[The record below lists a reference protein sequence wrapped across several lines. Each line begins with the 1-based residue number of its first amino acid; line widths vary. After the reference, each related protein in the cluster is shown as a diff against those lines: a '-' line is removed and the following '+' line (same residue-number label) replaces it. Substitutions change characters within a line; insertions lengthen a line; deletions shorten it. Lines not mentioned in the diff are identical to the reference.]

1 MPSPNQQVHSHNA
14 SGHDAMHIT
23 VRLLEN
29 DKTWRL
35 VVPSHANGKW
45 LLEEICRRYDILDEL
60 EYFGLRY
67 VSCEMLSSPTK
78 HWMDMTRSVQ
88 SQLKN
93 TNPLQVSFR
102 IKHYPA
108 NPFDEFKLE
117 KSKYLLFH
125 QLRRDFLS
133 GRLIAPHDILIKMAA
148 LFVEVILGDASEL
161 EPQPPAQSADSL
173 DAPTYLSNFRY
184 LHTQSKRT
192 EQEVIAEHRKLH
204 GLLPSEA
211 AAEVIRIATGLESY
225 GIEPFRVQAK
235 HQKSRPVH
243 IGLTHDGIAE
253 FSGSKRTHMYKWN
266 TIEQILYNGRHFII
280 IHSKPA
286 QKGQKPGRLT
296 TDYKCESKAIASSLW
311 AWALERRMFFT
322 LENSAV
328 ARPIKSKY
336 GFFSRRHTF
345 NFSGR
350 CQTEVM
356 NRQSSAS
363 TLPMPSRSHRHL
375 RTDAESV
382 NSTTSDVPRPASSE
396 PGFSR
401 LRDTATTP
409 TSGTLDTCDETLE
422 SLDIS
427 EDGAPNTEVIITS
440 EPKPPH
446 LSLAP
451 FFEGTLSNRKA
462 APTAGTRARE
472 DILTRTTDNVQNGP
486 SSPEPNSKEDVP
498 KRLMESTKLQQPS
511 PPYAQKSLTPENPSY
526 RPGSST
532 QTTGN
537 SVQLVDKLEEARS
550 PPAEVESNTRLGL
563 FWRSALLPGGI
574 LTLTLLGAILAVE
587 LDVHAPLL
595 DGLRGS
601 SPFVAWEQNCYR
613 PLRSLIF
620 GLFQH

>member
-1 MPSPNQQVHSHNA
+1 MISPNSQVHSQNT
-14 SGHDAMHIT
+14 SGLDGMHIT

-29 DKTWRL
+29 DNTWRL
-35 VVPSHANGKW
+35 VVPSHVTGKW
-45 LLEEICRRYDILDEL
+45 LLEEICRRYDILDEM

-78 HWMDMTRSVQ
+78 HWMDLTRSVQ

-108 NPFDEFKLE
+108 NPFNEFKLE

-133 GRLIAPHDILIKMAA
+133 GRLIAPHDTLIKMAA

-161 EPQPPAQSADSL
+161 EPPTPAQSAES
-173 DAPTYLSNFRY
+173 PTYLSNVRY

-225 GIEPFRVQAK
+225 GIEPFRVHAK
-235 HQKSRPVH
+235 HQKSRTVH
-243 IGLTHDGIAE
+243 IGLTHEGIAE

-266 TIEQILYNGRHFII
+266 TIEEILYKGRHLII
-280 IHSKPA
+280 IHSKPT
-286 QKGQKPGRLT
+286 GRLT
-296 TDYKCESKAIASSLW
+296 ADYKCESKAIASSLW
-311 AWALERRMFFT
+311 AWALERKMFFT

-328 ARPIKSKY
+328 AQPIKTKH

-350 CQTEVM
+350 CQTEIM

-363 TLPMPSRSHRHL
+363 TLPMPSRSHHHL

-382 NSTTSDVPRPASSE
+382 NSHTFDVPRAASSE
-396 PGFSR
+396 PGFSH
-401 LRDTATTP
+401 LRDSAITP
-409 TSGTLDTCDETLE
+409 ASGTLDTCEEILE
-422 SLDIS
+422 SLEVSENGIS
-427 EDGAPNTEVIITS
+427 NTEVVTVS

-451 FFEGTLSNRKA
+451 FFERTLANRKA
-462 APTAGTRARE
+462 APNAGTRANEEIVMRA
-472 DILTRTTDNVQNGP
+472 TDSIQNAP
-486 SSPEPNSKEDVP
+486 PNSERDINENISKTHKQNNKPPCV
-498 KRLMESTKLQQPS
+498 QQ
-511 PPYAQKSLTPENPSY
+511 SLVPEN
-526 RPGSST
+526 SSCQQDSRT

-537 SVQLVDKLEEARS
+537 SMQVVGNIEEVGPQS
-550 PPAEVESNTRLGL
+550 SEVETNSRLGL
-563 FWRSALLPGGI
+563 FWRGALLPGGI

-595 DGLRGS
+595 DGLRSS
-601 SPFVAWEQNCYR
+601 SPFAAWEQHCYR

-620 GLFQH
+620 GLFHH